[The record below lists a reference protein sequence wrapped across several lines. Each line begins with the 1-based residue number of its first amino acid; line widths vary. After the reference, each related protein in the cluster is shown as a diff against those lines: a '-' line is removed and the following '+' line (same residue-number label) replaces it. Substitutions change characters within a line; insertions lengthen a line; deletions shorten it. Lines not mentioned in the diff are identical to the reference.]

1 MPASDPAQPDHS
13 LRPLPPQPSLEF
25 ERKEAK
31 ALLRRLRAGDPEA
44 LARARARHPAI
55 DSSAR
60 EHIKLADAQ
69 LVIAREYGFTSWT
82 RLVRYFGDLDRQ
94 QRSHRP
100 FVRSAGGVEN
110 LHRRVVSLLAE
121 HRDRR
126 AMAGHAFAA
135 YVPRFYGLRGDQAF
149 AITPTEHE
157 ARLAV
162 ARLGGAPSWEVLVDR
177 AVKTVRPP
185 EEYFDENLLRK
196 AWKAM
201 VAGDLEQLKLVV
213 AAHPELLQPPV
224 AQLGRGP
231 SLLGAALA
239 QERTSG
245 VAAMRPIVEWLEAQG
260 FDRQLELNLRL
271 CGHMRMRT
279 DEVRALLDQGAD
291 PNWIAP
297 NGYSALEH
305 AIVRYWNGEAVDLLA
320 ARARPRRALWVA
332 AGLGDVDGVSRFLD
346 RRGKPTRAARAHRPD
361 FEAVGPGGML
371 PSHPDPE
378 DEEILMEAF
387 FVAMLNGRC
396 AVLEYMVQR
405 GLNVDSLVWGSPVIN
420 VAVGNVMI
428 RMVECLVRCGANVDL
443 RGWRPS
449 STAREIAREV
459 LERVAPE
466 DEAYLGARR
475 LVELCGMDPDAIL
488 AERDARPVTP
498 PGIHPKLQEALDL
511 AGDDA
516 FRLGQADI
524 RPENLL
530 FGLLRCGGIPRLF
543 FTQVS
548 GMDVERFHADHR
560 ERMLP
565 PEDRVDR
572 PRLPLDN
579 DAQAVIEAAIALVTA
594 RRRDMVYGHHL
605 LLILTRGHGPA
616 VKLLARYGGDVGS
629 LNAELKKA

>member
-1 MPASDPAQPDHS
+1 MSASHPAQPDHP

-44 LARARARHPAI
+44 LARVRARHPAI

-60 EHIKLADAQ
+60 ERIKLADAQ

-94 QRSHRP
+94 RRSQRQ
-100 FVRSAGGVEN
+100 FVRRARGVDSLQRE
-110 LHRRVVSLLAE
+110 VISLLAE

-126 AMAGHAFAA
+126 AIAGHAFAA
-135 YVPRFYGLRGDQAF
+135 YVPRFYGLRGDEVF
-149 AITPTEHE
+149 AITPTEDE

-162 ARLGGAPSWEVLVDR
+162 ARLADAPSWEVLVER
-177 AVKTVRPP
+177 AANAVHPP
-185 EEYFDENLLRK
+185 EESFDETPWRK

-201 VAGDLEQLKLVV
+201 AAGDLEQLKRVV
-213 AAHPELLQPPV
+213 EAYPELLHRPV
-224 AQLGRGP
+224 TPHARGR
-231 SLLGAALA
+231 SLLGTALA

-245 VAAMRPIVEWLEAQG
+245 VAAMRPILEWLEAQG
-260 FDRQLELNLRL
+260 FDRQLELNAQL

-279 DEVRALLDQGAD
+279 EEVRALLDQGAD
-291 PNWIAP
+291 PAWMAP

-305 AIVRYWNGEAVDLLA
+305 ALVRYWNGEAVDLLA

-332 AGLGDVDGVSRFLD
+332 AGLGDLEGVSRFLD
-346 RRGKPTRAARAHRPD
+346 RHGKPTRAARANRPD
-361 FEAVGPGGML
+361 FEALGPGGML
-371 PSHPDPE
+371 PWHPDPE

-405 GLNVDSLVWGSPVIN
+405 GFNVNSLVWGSPVIN
-420 VAVGNVMI
+420 VAVGNHMVP
-428 RMVECLVRCGANVDL
+428 MVECLLRCGADLDL
-443 RGWRPS
+443 RGWRPN
-449 STAREIAREV
+449 STAREIARAA
-459 LERVAPE
+459 LESAAPE

-488 AERDARPVTP
+488 AERDARPATP
-498 PGIHPKLQEALDL
+498 PGIHPRLQEALDL

-516 FRLGQADI
+516 LRLGQAQI
-524 RPENLL
+524 GPENLL

-548 GMDVERFHADHR
+548 GMDVERFRADHQNR
-560 ERMLP
+560 LLP
-565 PEDRVDR
+565 AEDRVNR
-572 PRLPLDN
+572 ATLSLDN
-579 DAQAVIEAAIALVTA
+579 DARAVIEAAVALVTA
-594 RRRDMVYGHHL
+594 RRRDMVHGHHL

-616 VKLLARYGGDVGS
+616 VKLLARYGGNVGS